1 MVIVQCS
8 KQEVSLAAL
17 IAFAMTDRSAI
28 MNNLPAI
35 PEELSAANKASV
47 EVAVRAIGIALQG
60 TERLIELNLK
70 TAKAAF
76 AETAK
81 AVQSVT
87 SLKDVK
93 DLVAIKPANLQPVV
107 EQGTAYARRLWE
119 IASDTQGEY
128 AKLFEERVTHL
139 NKTVVSKLDK
149 VAKSGPA
156 GSDVAVAAMKS
167 AIAAANSAYD
177 SAVKAA
183 KQVADLTEANVAAA
197 SQVVSIPKKKAAAA

>member
-1 MVIVQCS
+1 
-8 KQEVSLAAL
+8 
-17 IAFAMTDRSAI
+17 

-35 PEELSAANKASV
+35 PEQISAANKANM
-47 EVAVRAIGIALQG
+47 EVVLRAIGIALEG
-60 TERLIELNLK
+60 TERLVDLNFK

-76 AETAK
+76 AESAK
-81 AVQSVT
+81 VVQSIT

-93 DLVAIKPANLQPVV
+93 DLLAVKAANLQPVV
-107 EQGTAYARRLWE
+107 EKGTAYARSVWE
-119 IASDTQGEY
+119 IASDAQGEY
-128 AKLFEERVTHL
+128 VMLLEAQVTHL
-139 NKTVVSKLDK
+139 NKSVVSKLDK

-156 GSDVAVAAMKS
+156 GADVVVAAVKS

-197 SQVVSIPKKKAAAA
+197 SQVVAMPKKKAAAAA

>member
-1 MVIVQCS
+1 
-8 KQEVSLAAL
+8 
-17 IAFAMTDRSAI
+17 

-35 PEELSAANKASV
+35 PEQVSAASKANV
-47 EVAVRAIGIALQG
+47 EVAIRAIGIAFEG

-76 AETAK
+76 AESAK
-81 AVQSVT
+81 VIQSIS

-93 DLVAIKPANLQPVV
+93 GLLTVKAANLQPVV
-107 EQGTAYARRLWE
+107 AKSTAYARSVYE
-119 IASDTQGEY
+119 IAFDAQGEY
-128 AKLFEERVTHL
+128 ARLLEEQVTHL
-139 NKTVVSKLDK
+139 NKTVVSKLEK

-156 GSDVAVAAMKS
+156 GSNVAVSAVKS
-167 AIAAANSAYD
+167 AIAAANSAYE

-197 SQVVSIPKKKAAAA
+197 SQVVALPKNKAAAA